1 MNKSEINNSTDSN
14 NSADFSNINNSNNN
28 SNNPKKS
35 KSKWLLILILNVVL
49 VGGLVYGYL
58 NYKRNSYSDDLKFD
72 ETPQVIDSTKI
83 KLALENAIADS
94 IAKNIKNDSNYI
106 NTDDS
111 TGLVGLDPNASE
123 SRYSRYAGKRI
134 NIAITGVDSRLG
146 DRYKHADAN
155 HVLSILLDSGKIE
168 IISVPR
174 DTPVDAGFPDS
185 TGQNKLTVARASL
198 GKNSYLRELAK
209 ITQVDKIH
217 YSVEFGFSQAM
228 GIIDWLGY
236 KDKSSTLQVLR
247 SRTGLGGDD
256 YQRCY
261 NQAQFIRQNIIKN
274 FGRLSGMLSS
284 VLVPSL
290 LMIVDTDLSSSNAF
304 SIIDQLKKN
313 GFGNLDDITVQ
324 VKPRM
329 YTKFKV
335 YDFTSEETMENLK
348 TKIENFNKYRK
359 KQLGDST
366 SNVDIQNRV
375 VNRLYNLIQN
385 NTKDTLKNPTKVIQN
400 LSVVFE
406 QKAWLQV
413 KDSTKRVN
421 FRDKITELLIVSH
434 TKKNNIDAAN
444 KIKNYLEMEK
454 KLYENK
460 VK

>member
-1 MNKSEINNSTDSN
+1 MNNPE
-14 NSADFSNINNSNNN
+14 ANSNNE
-28 SNNPKKS
+28 SNNIKNNPQKQKRS
-35 KSKWLLILILNVVL
+35 KSKWLLILLLNVML
-49 VGGLVYGYL
+49 VGGIVYGYL

-72 ETPQVIDSTKI
+72 ETPKVIDSTEIKI
-83 KLALENAIADS
+83 ALENAKADS
-94 IAKNIKNDSNYI
+94 IAKSIKNDTNYI
-106 NTDDS
+106 NTNDS
-111 TGLVGLDPNASE
+111 SEVVGLDPNANE
-123 SRYSRYAGKRI
+123 SRYSRYGGKRI

-185 TGQNKLTVARASL
+185 SGQNKLTVARQAL
-198 GKNSYLRELAK
+198 GKNGYLRELAK

-274 FGRLSGMLSS
+274 FGRLSGMMSS
-284 VLVPSL
+284 ILVPSL
-290 LMIVDTDLSSSNAF
+290 LMIVDTDLTSANAF
-304 SIIDQLKKN
+304 TIIDLLKKN
-313 GFGNLDDITVQ
+313 GFGDLDDITVQ

-335 YDFTSEETMENLK
+335 YDFTSEETLETLK
-348 TKIENFNKYRK
+348 TKIENFNTYRK
-359 KQLGDST
+359 KQTNDST
-366 SNVDIQNRV
+366 SSVDVQNRV
-375 VNRLYNLIQN
+375 VNRLTNLIQN

-400 LSVVFE
+400 LSVVFD
-406 QKAWLQV
+406 QRAWLQV

-434 TKKNNIDAAN
+434 TKKNNIEAAN
-444 KIKNYLEMEK
+444 KIKTYLDLEK
-454 KLYENK
+454 KLYQNK